1 MIKSPTS
8 APIRQRFLFSLP
20 IIIKIQRKMMN
31 THEYS
36 EGDLLALGKVISR
49 IQPAPKEGMRTDVEL
64 LINEML
70 NAPKSYVKLD
80 IHDICNFFQ
89 GEGPISLLETAVDD
103 TTSKRMDLALENI
116 KNEIDQYNSIER
128 LLLFFSV
135 PQEHPLLIEELQT
148 LTKWIESFQNTPDV
162 LWGTAYNQEGL
173 FRIVVMGG

>member
-1 MIKSPTS
+1 MFSPTS

-20 IIIKIQRKMMN
+20 IITKFRGKMMN

-36 EGDLLALGKVISR
+36 ESDLLALGKVISR

-70 NAPKSYVKLD
+70 TTQESYVKLD
-80 IHDICNFFQ
+80 AHDICDFFQ
-89 GEGPISLLETAVDD
+89 GDGPISLLETSVDN

-116 KNEIDQYNSIER
+116 KKEIDQYNSFER

-135 PQEHPLLIEELQT
+135 PQEHPLLMEELQT

-162 LWGTAYNQEGL
+162 LWGTAYSQEGL